1 MENHFV
7 TSKLIRVSL
16 HEVENQLELSLRQA
30 FENLQPKL
38 RPPFSLELPDPQEY
52 LELNKAIV
60 YGVLCEPNSSKTHI
74 KHLHALVT
82 DGYAFFTSLL
92 IGIVVE
98 LYVKLVDSAKIQL
111 IWVTKEMIDVSSV
124 GIEDLVVSL
133 LRRIGSGDYGDH
145 NVWLCSELVS
155 LFLEKWE
162 CLLDD
167 SPLVLTSALYSFL
180 RLLADHYRV
189 LGVVKL
195 ENVKR
200 LEIKF
205 CVKMFREQLHLSL
218 KIGRDLI
225 LLLQDLS
232 HVSEFREIWNDLVS
246 NHCSEIYQLKTSSR
260 YFLLRITPE
269 METQLRF
276 LLGNV
281 KLGSH
286 KRHQIW
292 FLKKFLLG
300 PEKETLLI
308 DIVRFV
314 CCVIHPT
321 NEIIRSE
328 IMPRWAIIGWL
339 LELCRQNHHIERSV
353 MLALFYDWLFFD
365 ERIDNIMNVEP
376 AALLMV
382 WSIPQYPH
390 ITHSLLEFLLH
401 LVETYDITRRDTI
414 VRGLTSA
421 FREIER
427 KGVLRSLDI
436 FLTNPA
442 LAPDLKKKLANL
454 LSCHQEKTVHVNL
467 NQVSVLSKQTV
478 LSSEANLKDCSTKIV
493 DTPDQ
498 KLDNSVEN
506 PAKHHKVEQF
516 KEFIRPSR

>member
-1 MENHFV
+1 MVSSLSSLRLESTLNPMENRNRIV
-7 TSKLIRVSL
+7 ASKLIRVSL

-30 FENLQPKL
+30 FESLEPKL
-38 RPPFSLELPDPQEY
+38 RPPFSLDIPDPQEY
-52 LELNKAIV
+52 LDLNKAIV
-60 YGVLCEPNSSKTHI
+60 YGVLCEPDSCKTHI

-82 DGYAFFTSLL
+82 DGYALFTSLL
-92 IGIVVE
+92 VGIVVE
-98 LYVKLVDSAKIQL
+98 LYVKLVDSVKVQL
-111 IWVTKEMIDVSSV
+111 VWVTKEMIDVSSV
-124 GIEDLVVSL
+124 GIEDLIVLL
-133 LRRIGSGDYGDH
+133 LRRIGTGDYGDE
-145 NVWLCSELVS
+145 NVWLCSELVG
-155 LFLEKWE
+155 LFLEKWD

-167 SPLVLTSALYSFL
+167 LPLVLTSALYSFL
-180 RLLADHYRV
+180 RLLADHCRV

-195 ENVKR
+195 DYVKR
-200 LEIKF
+200 LEIRF
-205 CVKMFREQLHLSL
+205 CVKMFREQVHLCL
-218 KIGRDLI
+218 KIGRDLVR
-225 LLLQDLS
+225 LLQDLS
-232 HVSEFREIWNDLVS
+232 HVSEFREIWNDLVT
-246 NHCSEIYQLKTSSR
+246 NKCSEIYQLKTSSR
-260 YFLLRITPE
+260 YFFLRIAPE

-276 LLGNV
+276 LLGYV

-308 DIVRFV
+308 DIVRFI

-353 MLALFYDWLFFD
+353 NLALFYDWLFFD

-401 LVETYDITRRDTI
+401 LVETYDITRRDMI

-427 KGVLRSLDI
+427 KGVIRSLDI

-454 LSCHQEKTVHVNL
+454 LSCHPVNL
-467 NQVSVLSKQTV
+467 HQLSVPSKQTFM
-478 LSSEANLKDCSTKIV
+478 SSEANLKECSTKIV
-493 DTPDQ
+493 DTPHQ
-498 KLDNSVEN
+498 GLDNLVEN
-506 PAKHHKVEQF
+506 VAKH
-516 KEFIRPSR
+516 

>member
-38 RPPFSLELPDPQEY
+38 RPPFSLEIPDPQEY
-52 LELNKAIV
+52 LEFNKAIV

-133 LRRIGSGDYGDH
+133 LRRIGTGDYGDH

-246 NHCSEIYQLKTSSR
+246 NHCSEVYQLKTSSR

-353 MLALFYDWLFFD
+353 KLALFYDWLFFD

-401 LVETYDITRRDTI
+401 LVETYDITRRDMI

-421 FREIER
+421 FRDIER
-427 KGVLRSLDI
+427 KGVIRSLDI

-454 LSCHQEKTVHVNL
+454 LSCHQVKVPVNL
-467 NQVSVLSKQTV
+467 HQVSVLSKQTF
-478 LSSEANLKDCSTKIV
+478 LSSEANLKECSTRIV

-516 KEFIRPSR
+516 KEFIRPSW